1 LFLKNRQKMEI
12 RNSQDLSQSLIC
24 NGVDGQYTLPQPNVY
39 YQYGNGNVDTAIL
52 EIIEV
57 ATNQSILFFK
67 QVLSICIVGQ
77 SDCNQITDGRGANVA
92 RPYVR
97 LSGLIASCD
106 NLLPQ
111 WKTIGLYPAEG
122 QTLVELQ
129 LQILNISGRN

>member
-1 LFLKNRQKMEI
+1 MEN

-24 NGVDGQYTLPQPNVY
+24 NGVDGQYILPLPNVF
-39 YQYGNGNVDTAIL
+39 YQYGNGNYDVEIL
-52 EIIEV
+52 EIIET
-57 ATNQSILFFK
+57 ATNESILFFK
-67 QVLSICIVGQ
+67 KVLSICIIGQ
-77 SDCNQITDGRGANVA
+77 SDCNQIIDGRGANIA

-97 LSGLIASCD
+97 LSGLLASCD

-129 LQILNISGRN
+129 LQILTLSGRN

>member
-1 LFLKNRQKMEI
+1 MEI

-24 NGVDGQYTLPQPNVY
+24 NGLDGQYTLPLPNVF
-39 YQYGNGNVDTAIL
+39 YQYGNGNHDVEIL
-52 EIIEV
+52 EIIET
-57 ATNQSILFFK
+57 ATNESILFFK
-67 QVLSICIVGQ
+67 KVLSICIVGQ
-77 SDCNQITDGRGANVA
+77 SDCNQITDGRGANIA

-106 NLLPQ
+106 NLSPQ

-129 LQILNISGRN
+129 LQILNLSGRN

>member
-1 LFLKNRQKMEI
+1 MET

-24 NGVDGQYTLPQPNVY
+24 SGLDGQYLLPENPVY
-39 YQYGNGNVDTAIL
+39 QIGNGNQDSAIL

-67 QVLSICIVGQ
+67 QVLSICIVGE
-77 SDCNQITDGRGANVA
+77 SDCNQITDGRGANIA

-97 LSGLIASCD
+97 LSGLLASCD

-129 LQILNISGRN
+129 ARILYLTGR

>member
-1 LFLKNRQKMEI
+1 MEN

-24 NGVDGQYTLPQPNVY
+24 NGVDGQYSLPLPNIF
-39 YQYGNGNVDTAIL
+39 YQYGNGNQDAAIL

-67 QVLSICIVGQ
+67 QVLSICIIGQ

-97 LSGLIASCD
+97 LSGLLASCD

-129 LQILNISGRN
+129 LLVLTILQRI